1 MTTAPPSLDVPL
13 VSSAA
18 ISNPVPPADTDR
30 APAVVAVAPVPLPA
44 ASPVAAPIGS
54 TVSPPP
60 IASTVSPP
68 PIASTVPPPPIAS
81 TVPPPRAVV
90 VPDDDALVKQTLQRY
105 RTAYERLDAGSA
117 RAVWPGVNEAA
128 LSRAF
133 DGLASQT
140 LVFNGCTVTLHG
152 EAAAAVCRGSTR
164 YVPKIGSREPR
175 TELRTWNFTLRKAES
190 GWMIESAKAER

>member
-1 MTTAPPSLDVPL
+1 
-13 VSSAA
+13 
-18 ISNPVPPADTDR
+18 
-30 APAVVAVAPVPLPA
+30 
-44 ASPVAAPIGS
+44 VAA
-54 TVSPPP
+54 
-60 IASTVSPP
+60 
-68 PIASTVPPPPIAS
+68 PIAS

-105 RTAYERLDAGSA
+105 RTAYESLDAGSA
-117 RAVWPGVNEAA
+117 RAVWPGVNQAA

-133 DGLASQT
+133 DGLQSQT
-140 LVFNGCTVTLHG
+140 LIFDGCNVTLHG
-152 EAAAAVCRGSTR
+152 EAAAATCRGSTR